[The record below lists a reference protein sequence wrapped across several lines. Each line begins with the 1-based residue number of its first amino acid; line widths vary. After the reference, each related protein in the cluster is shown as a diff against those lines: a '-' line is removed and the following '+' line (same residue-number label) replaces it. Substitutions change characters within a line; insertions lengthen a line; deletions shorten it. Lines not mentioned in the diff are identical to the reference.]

1 MDASVMQILALI
13 FVFVFPIAMISIWTA
28 HKAEMAKLNK
38 EVNNSD
44 KQKYEN
50 EITAMKKR
58 LEVLEAIVTDKKYQ
72 LDREISELHVVKK

>member
-1 MDASVMQILALI
+1 MDFVLTIIALV
-13 FVFVFPIAMISIWTA
+13 FLFVFPIAIISIWTA

-50 EITAMKKR
+50 EIISMKKR
-58 LEVLEAIVTDKKYQ
+58 IEVLEAIVTDKKYQ
-72 LDREISELHVVKK
+72 LDNEIADLHVVKK